1 MKKITAI
8 LVACAFGACA
18 YSKSLDELTAEYQS
32 LSGDDSQALWRAQ
45 KDFVRE
51 NSADLK
57 TAFESWKNADVAKFA
72 WQESE
77 FKELAKSLS
86 AEDIKKVDAQK
97 QIFMHLYQQEKGALS
112 APDRVLM
119 LLSTRTFCEVK
130 AVDNP
135 SYYSEIKAAGWVVGG
150 VKLPPTNRALLACFN
165 SDAEYLMSMTQSELA
180 SMDNWAWVECIKN
193 LTPVLLDMEDPAA
206 AKSICNK
213 IENAAVLKGLSGEA
227 KSKLEALG
235 KVLSTR
241 VLESK
246 ILK

>member
-8 LVACAFGACA
+8 LLACAFGACA

-119 LLSTRTFCEVK
+119 LLSTRTFCEVN

-135 SYYSEIKAAGWVVGG
+135 SYYSGG